1 MLLTITTTQAPAT
14 DLGYL
19 LGKHPGRAQ
28 SFELSFGRAH
38 VFFPEAAERRCT
50 AALLLDV
57 DPVALVRTGREDDAF
72 ALAEYTN
79 DRPYVASSLL
89 CVALSRVFG
98 AALGG
103 RSRERQ
109 ELADAPIPLEAR
121 LPAVPARGA
130 ERLVRA
136 LFEPLGYE
144 VEITRHPLAADLPA
158 WGASPYHD
166 LTLRAVTRLGD
177 LLRHLTV
184 LIPVLDD
191 DKHYWV
197 GSDEVDKLLDR
208 GEGWLE
214 GHPLRDLIVQRYLRH
229 QRSLAREALT
239 RLSDGDPPPAA
250 ADDEGRS
257 GEARLEAPLSL
268 DELRR
273 EAVLAALH
281 RLGARAVADLGC
293 GEGKLLRALV
303 HDRAFTRVLGMDV
316 APVAL
321 ERAARRLRLDEADER
336 EAARV
341 TLFQGS
347 LTYRDARLRGLDAA
361 CAVEVVEHLEP
372 SRLGAFEDA
381 LFAHARPRHVLVTTP
396 NREHNLR
403 FPALAAG
410 ALRHPDHRFE
420 WTRDEFAAWA
430 RGVASRHGYQVELAG
445 IGHDDP
451 ELGPPTQIA
460 IFSKG

>member
-1 MLLTITTTQAPAT
+1 MLLTITTTHAPAT

-28 SFELSFGRAH
+28 SFELSFGEAH

-89 CVALSRVFG
+89 CVALSRIFG

-109 ELADAPIPLEAR
+109 ELADTPIPLEAR

-144 VEITRHPLAADLPA
+144 LEITRHPLAADLPA
-158 WGASPYHD
+158 WGPSPYHD

-184 LIPVLDD
+184 LVPVLDD

-229 QRSLAREALT
+229 QRSLARDALT

-281 RLGARAVADLGC
+281 RLGARVVADLGC

-321 ERAARRLRLDEADER
+321 ERAARRVHRGDADER

-361 CAVEVVEHLEP
+361 CAIEVIEHLEP
-372 SRLGAFEDA
+372 TRLGAFEDA

-445 IGHDDP
+445 IGPDDP

>member
-281 RLGARAVADLGC
+281 RLGARTVADLGC

>member
-166 LTLRAVTRLGD
+166 LTLRTVTRLGD

-281 RLGARAVADLGC
+281 RLGARTVADLGC